1 MDALFN
7 EVQIDPRRAA
17 LTVDVGQTSGSPRVL
32 SPHEVSAVA
41 GGPEADVGSGIQA
54 RYFGF
59 GDAWAH
65 DHIA

>member
-41 GGPEADVGSGIQA
+41 GGPEADVGSGVTPP
-54 RYFGF
+54 
-59 GDAWAH
+59 
-65 DHIA
+65 